1 METIIFLG
9 IEGVLSNY
17 ATVTSKNKNDIFAK
31 FNINKKKL
39 VLLNNLVKRVNG
51 KIVFI
56 SSLRLEND
64 FNELV
69 KAFKQAGFKV
79 IGSTKRINDDKS
91 QEVLAY
97 LAENY
102 TPRHLILDDENL
114 AEVPEIQEH
123 FIQTPTDDGLED
135 YLVEEA
141 VTQVNKNNQRRLV
154 LKK

>member
-91 QEVLAY
+91 QEILAY
-97 LAENY
+97 LAEND
-102 TPRHLILDDENL
+102 TPRYLILDDENL

-123 FIQTPTDDGLED
+123 FIQTPTDDSLED

>member
-56 SSLRLEND
+56 SSLRLENN

-141 VTQVNKNNQRRLV
+141 VTQVNKN
-154 LKK
+154 

>member
-79 IGSTKRINDDKS
+79 IGSTKRIKDDKS
-91 QEVLAY
+91 QEILAY
-97 LAENY
+97 LAEND
-102 TPRHLILDDENL
+102 TPRYLILDDENL

>member
-91 QEVLAY
+91 QEILAY
-97 LAENY
+97 LAEND
-102 TPRHLILDDENL
+102 TPRYLILDDENL
-114 AEVPEIQEH
+114 AEIPEIQEH

-135 YLVEEA
+135 YLVKEA
-141 VTQVNKNNQRRLV
+141 IAQVNKNNQRRLV

>member
-1 METIIFLG
+1 MEIFGEPIYQFLDYTNEVLKDIIDK
-9 IEGVLSNY
+9 LS
-17 ATVTSKNKNDIFAK
+17 SKYDNSVVFIANV
-31 FNINKKKL
+31 N
-39 VLLNNLVKRVNG
+39 NG

-91 QEVLAY
+91 QEILAY
-97 LAENY
+97 LAEND
-102 TPRHLILDDENL
+102 TPRYLILDDENL

>member
-69 KAFKQAGFKV
+69 KAFKKAGFKV

-91 QEVLAY
+91 QEILAY
-97 LAENY
+97 LAEND
-102 TPRHLILDDENL
+102 TPRYLILDDENL

>member
-31 FNINKKKL
+31 FNNNKKKL

-91 QEVLAY
+91 QEILAY
-97 LAENY
+97 LAEND
-102 TPRHLILDDENL
+102 TPRYLILDDENL
-114 AEVPEIQEH
+114 AEIPEIQEH

-141 VTQVNKNNQRRLV
+141 VAQVNKNNQRRLV

>member
-9 IEGVLSNY
+9 IEGVLSDY

-91 QEVLAY
+91 QEILAY
-97 LAENY
+97 LAEND
-102 TPRHLILDDENL
+102 TPRYLILDDENL
-114 AEVPEIQEH
+114 AEIPEIQEH

>member
-9 IEGVLSNY
+9 IEGVLSDY

-91 QEVLAY
+91 QEILAY
-97 LAENY
+97 LAEND
-102 TPRHLILDDENL
+102 TPRYLILDDENL

>member
-39 VLLNNLVKRVNG
+39 VLLNNLVKRING

-69 KAFKQAGFKV
+69 KAFKQTGFKV

-91 QEVLAY
+91 QEILAY
-97 LAENY
+97 LAEND
-102 TPRHLILDDENL
+102 TPRYLILDDENL
-114 AEVPEIQEH
+114 AEIPEIQEH

-141 VTQVNKNNQRRLV
+141 VAQVNKNNQRRLV

>member
-91 QEVLAY
+91 QEILAY
-97 LAENY
+97 LAENV
-102 TPRHLILDDENL
+102 TPRYLILDDENL

>member
-39 VLLNNLVKRVNG
+39 VLLNNLVNRVNG

-91 QEVLAY
+91 QEILAY
-97 LAENY
+97 LAEND
-102 TPRHLILDDENL
+102 TPRYLILDDENL

-141 VTQVNKNNQRRLV
+141 VTQVNKNNKRRLV

>member
-39 VLLNNLVKRVNG
+39 VLLNNLVKKVNG

-91 QEVLAY
+91 QEILAY
-97 LAENY
+97 LAEND
-102 TPRHLILDDENL
+102 TPRYLILDDENL

-141 VTQVNKNNQRRLV
+141 VAQVNKNNQRRLV

>member
-39 VLLNNLVKRVNG
+39 VLLNNLIKRVNG

-91 QEVLAY
+91 QEILAY
-97 LAENY
+97 LAEND
-102 TPRHLILDDENL
+102 TPRYLILDDENL

-141 VTQVNKNNQRRLV
+141 VAQVNKNNQRRLV

>member
-91 QEVLAY
+91 QEILAY
-97 LAENY
+97 LAEND
-102 TPRHLILDDENL
+102 TPRYLILDDENL
-114 AEVPEIQEH
+114 AEIPEIQEH

>member
-39 VLLNNLVKRVNG
+39 VLLNNLIKRVNG

-69 KAFKQAGFKV
+69 KAFKQTGFKV

-91 QEVLAY
+91 QEILAY
-97 LAENY
+97 LAEND
-102 TPRHLILDDENL
+102 TPRYLILDDENL
-114 AEVPEIQEH
+114 AEIPEIQEH

>member
-91 QEVLAY
+91 QEILAY
-97 LAENY
+97 LAEND
-102 TPRHLILDDENL
+102 TPRYLILDDENL
-114 AEVPEIQEH
+114 AEVPEIQER

>member
-91 QEVLAY
+91 QEILAY
-97 LAENY
+97 LAEND
-102 TPRHLILDDENL
+102 TPRYLILDDENL

>member
-91 QEVLAY
+91 QEILAY
-97 LAENY
+97 LAEND
-102 TPRHLILDDENL
+102 TPRYLILNDENL
-114 AEVPEIQEH
+114 AEIPEIQEH

-141 VTQVNKNNQRRLV
+141 VAQVNKNNQRRLV

>member
-91 QEVLAY
+91 QEILAY
-97 LAENY
+97 LAEND
-102 TPRHLILDDENL
+102 TPRYLILDDENL

-141 VTQVNKNNQRRLV
+141 VTQVNKNNKRRLV

>member
-91 QEVLAY
+91 QEILAY
-97 LAENY
+97 LAENA
-102 TPRHLILDDENL
+102 TPRYLILDDENL

>member
-91 QEVLAY
+91 QEILAY
-97 LAENY
+97 LADND
-102 TPRHLILDDENL
+102 TPRYLILDDENL
-114 AEVPEIQEH
+114 AEIPEIQEH

-141 VTQVNKNNQRRLV
+141 VAQVNKNNQRRLV

>member
-39 VLLNNLVKRVNG
+39 VLLNNLIKRVNG

-91 QEVLAY
+91 QEILAY
-97 LAENY
+97 LAEND
-102 TPRHLILDDENL
+102 TPRYLILDDENL
-114 AEVPEIQEH
+114 AEIPEIQEH

-141 VTQVNKNNQRRLV
+141 VAQVNKNNQRRLV

>member
-39 VLLNNLVKRVNG
+39 VLLNNLIKRVNG

-91 QEVLAY
+91 QEILAY
-97 LAENY
+97 LAEND
-102 TPRHLILDDENL
+102 TPRYIILDDENL

>member
-91 QEVLAY
+91 QEILAY
-97 LAENY
+97 LAEND
-102 TPRHLILDDENL
+102 TPRYLILDDENL
-114 AEVPEIQEH
+114 AEIPKIQEH

-141 VTQVNKNNQRRLV
+141 VAQVNKNNQRRLV

>member
-39 VLLNNLVKRVNG
+39 VLLNNLVKRING

-69 KAFKQAGFKV
+69 KAFKQTGFKV

-91 QEVLAY
+91 QEILAY
-97 LAENY
+97 LAEND
-102 TPRHLILDDENL
+102 TPRYLILDDENL

>member
-91 QEVLAY
+91 QEILAY
-97 LAENY
+97 LAEND
-102 TPRHLILDDENL
+102 TPRYLILDDENL
-114 AEVPEIQEH
+114 AEIPEIQEH

-141 VTQVNKNNQRRLV
+141 VAQVNKNNQRRLV

>member
-91 QEVLAY
+91 QEILAY
-97 LAENY
+97 LAEID
-102 TPRHLILDDENL
+102 TPRYLILDDENL

>member
-31 FNINKKKL
+31 FNLNKKKL

-91 QEVLAY
+91 QEILAY
-97 LAENY
+97 LAEND
-102 TPRHLILDDENL
+102 TPRYLILDDENL

-141 VTQVNKNNQRRLV
+141 VTQVNKNNKRRLV

>member
-91 QEVLAY
+91 QQILAY
-97 LAENY
+97 LAEND
-102 TPRHLILDDENL
+102 TPRYLILDDENL

>member
-56 SSLRLEND
+56 SSLRLEKD

-91 QEVLAY
+91 QEILAY
-97 LAENY
+97 LAEND
-102 TPRHLILDDENL
+102 TPRYLILDDENL
-114 AEVPEIQEH
+114 AEIPEIQEH

-141 VTQVNKNNQRRLV
+141 VAQVNKNNQRRLV

>member
-97 LAENY
+97 LAEND